1 MRRSSELNWPEFPE
15 VTDEELWFFRGG
27 LRGGSTPLSNNS
39 VVDPFAGVL
48 FSFPFLRRMVA

>member
-1 MRRSSELNWPEFPE
+1 LNWPEFPE